1 MSDLNEDDEKYHF
14 GTDLTSET
22 TPGMASQLEPPSG
35 DYSVYHCIIVAV
47 GGSSIHSSRC
57 LTQLPAVE

>member
-22 TPGMASQLEPPSG
+22 TPGMASQLEPTSG
-35 DYSVYHCIIVAV
+35 DCSVYYCIIVCEADLYILMLYV
-47 GGSSIHSSRC
+47 S
-57 LTQLPAVE
+57 

>member
-1 MSDLNEDDEKYHF
+1 MSDPNANDEKYNDF

-22 TPGMASQLEPPSG
+22 PDVASQLEPPSG
-35 DYSVYHCIIVAV
+35 DCSVYQCIIVAV

>member
-1 MSDLNEDDEKYHF
+1 MSDPNANDEKYNDF

-22 TPGMASQLEPPSG
+22 PDVASQLEPPSG
-35 DYSVYHCIIVAV
+35 DCSVYHCIIVTV

>member
-22 TPGMASQLEPPSG
+22 PGVASQLEPPSG
-35 DYSVYHCIIVAV
+35 DCSVYYCIIVTV